1 MPCGVFGAILM
12 YIISMLSLFKL
23 RRTEPHMTRP
33 FRTPFYPYFPAFA
46 LTGASVCMA
55 TMIYYNPLIFGIFVG
70 FLALGYVYFLMTGHH
85 RSEAMSMPYLGSDTP
100 A

>member
-1 MPCGVFGAILM
+1 M

-23 RRTEPHMTRP
+23 RRTEPHIARP

-46 LTGASVCMA
+46 LAGAGVCMA

-85 RSEAMSMPYLGSDTP
+85 RADAMTMPSLDSDTP